1 MPRYNYQCSAC
12 QECME
17 LMHSMSIVM
26 EDCPKCESKGT
37 LVKQLNIP
45 NLNIGKVKSNKV
57 GGVVKNAIEEYR
69 KLNET
74 EKHVWDDLD
83 IEKIIQEK
91 SNK

>member
-1 MPRYNYQCSAC
+1 M
-12 QECME
+12 
-17 LMHSMSIVM
+17 
-26 EDCPKCESKGT
+26 
-37 LVKQLNIP
+37 KQLTIP